1 MYEAFFGLT
10 RSPFRLAPDPHFF
23 FVTNSNREALS
34 GLTAAI
40 TGRAGLAVVS
50 GDAGT
55 GKTTLLRTFLAS
67 FPNDR
72 VDFSYVLT
80 PTLSP
85 TEFLRASL
93 ADFGLSALPNDKAG
107 LLAAMQEMLVQ
118 RRGEGRLAVLVA
130 DEAHK
135 LTVEV
140 LEELRLL
147 TNFEDAE
154 GKLLQILLSGQI
166 ELDEVLRREDLRQ
179 FKQRVAYRFAIQPLA
194 AEEVEH
200 YIQHR
205 WTKAGDHQ
213 NHPFTKEA
221 LELIARYSHGI
232 PRVVNTVCD
241 NALLTA
247 FGGGVSQVGKE
258 QVLEAVTDLDL
269 ETGPGET
276 RIRGLVSVRAV
287 PQATE
292 PNGTQAAGGQKRPA
306 HAMEQVEPAAAEVP
320 QPPGWR
326 FRPRKEKFIRLGL

>member
-1 MYEAFFGLT
+1 MYELYFDLS

-23 FVTNSNREALS
+23 FVTNSNREALV
-34 GLTAAI
+34 GLGCAI

-67 FPNDR
+67 LPNDR
-72 VDFSYVLT
+72 VNFSYVLT

-93 ADFGLSALPNDKAG
+93 TDFGLSSLPDNKAG
-107 LLAAMQEMLVQ
+107 LLATMQEMLVE
-118 RRGEGRLAVLVA
+118 RRRQGRLAVLVV

-135 LTVEV
+135 LTLDV

-154 GKLLQILLSGQI
+154 GKLLQILLLGQN
-166 ELDEVLRREDLRQ
+166 ELDEILRRDDLRQ
-179 FKQRVAYRFAIQPLA
+179 FKQRVAYRFAIQPLS

-205 WTKAGDHQ
+205 WTKASDQ
-213 NHPFTKEA
+213 RRHPFTVEA
-221 LELIARYSHGI
+221 VKLVAQYSHGI
-232 PRVVNTVCD
+232 PRVVNTICD

-247 FGGGVSQVGKE
+247 FGSQVPRVEKE
-258 QVLEAVTDLDL
+258 HVQEAVFDLDL
-269 ETGPGET
+269 AIAPGE
-276 RIRGLVSVRAV
+276 RIPRGPVSARVVTQAV
-287 PQATE
+287 K
-292 PNGTQAAGGQKRPA
+292 PNGTHAQAAAP
-306 HAMEQVEPAAAEVP
+306 EPEPAEAQVARRWGR
-320 QPPGWR
+320 PP
-326 FRPRKEKFIRLGL
+326 RPKKEKFIRLGL

>member
-23 FVTNSNREALS
+23 FVTNSNREALA
-34 GLTAAI
+34 GLTCAI

-67 FPNDR
+67 FPNNR

-93 ADFGLSALPNDKAG
+93 ADFGLSSLPEDKAG
-107 LLAAMQEMLVQ
+107 LLAAMQEMLVE
-118 RRGEGRLAVLVA
+118 RRRQGRLAVLVA

-135 LTVEV
+135 LTLEV

-154 GKLLQILLSGQI
+154 GKLLQILLSGQN
-166 ELDEVLRREDLRQ
+166 ELDEILRRVDLRQ
-179 FKQRVAYRFAIQPLA
+179 FKQRVAYRFAIQPLST
-194 AEEVEH
+194 EEVEH

-213 NHPFTKEA
+213 HHPFTDEA
-221 LELIARYSHGI
+221 VKLIAQYSHGI
-232 PRVVNTVCD
+232 PRVVNTISD
-241 NALLTA
+241 NSLIAA
-247 FGGGVSQVGKE
+247 FGCQVHRVEKE
-258 QVLEAVTDLDL
+258 HVLEAISDLDL
-269 ETGPGET
+269 ATGPGG
-276 RIRGLVSVRAV
+276 RSLWGLVSARTV
-287 PQATE
+287 PQGVE
-292 PNGTQAAGGQKRPA
+292 PNGAHAPNGQKPS
-306 HAMEQVEPAAAEVP
+306 VSVP
-320 QPPGWR
+320 QEPGPAEERVARPLSR
-326 FRPRKEKFIRLGL
+326 FSRRRKERFIRLGL